1 MDITVKHMQGGVPV
15 AILQT
20 HGDLDASNYQDL
32 IAKGK
37 EVYEAG
43 ARNILLDMSD
53 TEFMGSSGLAALHSL
68 ALLVR
73 GEELPDLE
81 AGWNVFH
88 EIDRARDSGLQQHL
102 KLLNPQPQ
110 INRTLEMTGLKQFF
124 EVHTDLETALASFR

>member
-1 MDITVKHMQGGVPV
+1 MNITVQQVQGRVPII
-15 AILQT
+15 ILQT

-37 EVYEAG
+37 EVYAAG

-53 TEFMGSSGLAALHSL
+53 TPFMGSSGLAALHSL

-73 GEELPDLE
+73 GDELPDLE

-102 KLLNPQPQ
+102 KIVKPQPSVD
-110 INRTLEMTGLKQFF
+110 RTLEMTGLKQFF
-124 EVHTDLETALASFR
+124 EVHTDLETAIASF

>member
-1 MDITVKHMQGGVPV
+1 MDITVKHMQGNVPV
-15 AILQT
+15 TILQT

-73 GEELPDLE
+73 GEQLPDLE
-81 AGWNVFH
+81 EGWNVFH

-102 KLLNPQPQ
+102 KLFNPQPQ
-110 INRTLEMTGLKQFF
+110 VNRTLEMTGLKQFF
-124 EVHTDLETALASFR
+124 EVYTDLKTALASF

>member
-1 MDITVKHMQGGVPV
+1 MDITVKQMQGSVPV
-15 AILQT
+15 TLLQT

-53 TEFMGSSGLAALHSL
+53 TPFMGSSGLAALHSL

-73 GEELPDLE
+73 GDELPDLE
-81 AGWNVFH
+81 SGWNVFH
-88 EIDRARDSGLQQHL
+88 EIDRDRDSGLQKHI

-110 INRTLEMTGLKQFF
+110 VDRTLEMTGLKQFF
-124 EVHTDLETALASFR
+124 EVHTDLETAIASF

>member
-1 MDITVKHMQGGVPV
+1 MDITVKQVHGSVPV
-15 AILQT
+15 TLLQT

-43 ARNILLDMSD
+43 TRNILLDMSD
-53 TEFMGSSGLAALHSL
+53 TPFMGSSGLAALHSL

-73 GEELPDLE
+73 GDELPDLE
-81 AGWNVFH
+81 SGWNVFH
-88 EIDRARDSGLQQHL
+88 EIDRDRDSGLQKHI

-110 INRTLEMTGLKQFF
+110 VDRTLEMTGLKQFF
-124 EVHTDLETALASFR
+124 EVHTDLETAIASF

>member
-1 MDITVKHMQGGVPV
+1 MDITVKQVQGGVPV
-15 AILQT
+15 TILQT

-43 ARNILLDMSD
+43 ARDILLDMSD
-53 TEFMGSSGLAALHSL
+53 TPFMGSSGLAALHSL

-73 GEELPDLE
+73 GDELPDLE
-81 AGWNVFH
+81 SGWNVFH
-88 EIDRARDSGLQQHL
+88 EIDRDRNSGLQKHI

-110 INRTLEMTGLKQFF
+110 VDRTLEMTGLKQFF
-124 EVHTDLETALASFR
+124 EVHTDLETAIASF